1 MAWRTNSADR
11 DAFFS
16 SLLIAG
22 LCLSG
27 GSYLVWSWW
36 TGTAAAWRIL
46 GGSVAILIG
55 LILSGVA
62 LWLGT
67 ESEERGETAELL
79 SATLRKLKSRDPS
92 TRSLGLQRLVTSR
105 DLPALDHWQPAETP
119 LKVLRAVA
127 LGRWHEAATIS
138 TEGLDSSLPF
148 IVKALERH
156 PYSDAIRDSNAKAIE
171 DLIAS
176 FTREPA
182 LPHLISALDTN
193 LLIASRELSRRTLSE
208 ATTTETVG
216 GGSWNGS
223 WEGEQQF
230 LVRQIEHTYGARSPI
245 AEGAIRALQ
254 AIADQHGG
262 LRPVIS
268 AAIDEY
274 RKRPERHL
282 TKVTSE
288 TESLGSPSVTYSEHD
303 GR

>member
-1 MAWRTNSADR
+1 
-11 DAFFS
+11 
-16 SLLIAG
+16 
-22 LCLSG
+22 
-27 GSYLVWSWW
+27 
-36 TGTAAAWRIL
+36 
-46 GGSVAILIG
+46 
-55 LILSGVA
+55 
-62 LWLGT
+62 
-67 ESEERGETAELL
+67 
-79 SATLRKLKSRDPS
+79 
-92 TRSLGLQRLVTSR
+92 
-105 DLPALDHWQPAETP
+105 
-119 LKVLRAVA
+119 VA

-156 PYSDAIRDSNAKAIE
+156 PCSDAIRDSNAKAIE

-208 ATTTETVG
+208 ATTMETVG

-230 LVRQIEHTYGARSPI
+230 LVRQIEHTYAARSPI

-254 AIADQHGG
+254 AIADQDGE